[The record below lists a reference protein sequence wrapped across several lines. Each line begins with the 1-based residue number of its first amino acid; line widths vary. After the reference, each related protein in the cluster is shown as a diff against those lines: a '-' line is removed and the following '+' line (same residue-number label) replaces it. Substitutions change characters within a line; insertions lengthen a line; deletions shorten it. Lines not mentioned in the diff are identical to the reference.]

1 MREPSIDFP
10 LTPPTPAAGRKTIT
24 AAELVLRQARKL
36 HRAAQSES
44 ISLAMPAVRRVHA
57 AGVFSGRPLSLLFR
71 ERQGLKRKHFLR
83 ALALEMGFPDWERFR
98 PCLDQMSPE
107 AFEHFKVADE
117 WHVFLNSWFS
127 SEEEARL
134 YAAEHGGRVL
144 RVGTQA
150 VVISPE
156 SRCDANAGSAR

>member
-1 MREPSIDFP
+1 MREPSLDFP
-10 LTPPTPAAGRKTIT
+10 LIPPTPVASRKTIT

-44 ISLAMPAVRRVHA
+44 ISLAMPAVRRIHA
-57 AGVFSGRPLSLLFR
+57 AGVFPGRPLSLLYR

-83 ALALEMGFPDWERFR
+83 ALAQEMGFPDWERFR

-107 AFEHFKVADE
+107 AFEHFKVADA
-117 WHVFLNSWFS
+117 WYVFLNSWFS
-127 SEEEARL
+127 SEEQARL
-134 YAAEHGGRVL
+134 YAAQYGGRVV

-156 SRCDANAGSAR
+156 SLCDADAGGAL